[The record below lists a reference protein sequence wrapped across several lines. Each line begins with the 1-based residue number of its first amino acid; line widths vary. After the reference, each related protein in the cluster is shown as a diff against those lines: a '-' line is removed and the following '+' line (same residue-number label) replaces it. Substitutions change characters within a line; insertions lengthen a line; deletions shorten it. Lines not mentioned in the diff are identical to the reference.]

1 MASGIEIPVAW
12 RFAAD
17 ICICDAIASGRDDH
31 SSRSVFSNG
40 LAAQIRGCLIPV
52 KEPRRNTRINML
64 GLSFSGVGFMSESKN
79 NDHNA
84 AAGASAQP
92 VDRNPVSAV
101 RLPADLTADIDAWAG
116 VHAINRS
123 EAIRRLIE
131 LGLKSSAAVNAMR
144 VARPDA
150 IAVEQLAVSQISRF
164 IDPGTPEQERERRI
178 HRLTEGPPEF
188 VDVRIDLPPKR

>member
-1 MASGIEIPVAW
+1 
-12 RFAAD
+12 
-17 ICICDAIASGRDDH
+17 
-31 SSRSVFSNG
+31 
-40 LAAQIRGCLIPV
+40 
-52 KEPRRNTRINML
+52 ML

-131 LGLKSSAAVNAMR
+131 LGLKSAAAVNAMR